1 MQQRKFFET
10 LGIVAFLAILVVAT
24 TSCATVSSSKLAPDV
39 SRPSGS
45 SATPSRAPVPTRP
58 VKGTPIPAAVDASNA
73 STKNLPTMGFWAVW
87 GPTSRAEAAVRPVA
101 EGLVAEGF
109 PAGIVYTPEWG
120 GLSGSPWYIV
130 CIGPYSSRAVATKAL
145 AAAQSR
151 GHKGYRVKF
160 SGATT
165 MDLGAGWVRGG
176 AHP

>member
-1 MQQRKFFET
+1 LQQRKFWWV
-10 LGIVAFLAILVVAT
+10 LGIAVFSAVLVMTT
-24 TSCATVSSSKLAPDV
+24 TSCSTISSSKLAPDV
-39 SRPSGS
+39 SQSSES
-45 SATPSRAPVPTRP
+45 SATPSSAPVPTRP
-58 VKGTPIPAAVDASNA
+58 LKGTPIPAAVDTSYA
-73 STKNLPTMGFWAVW
+73 STKSLPSMGFWAVW
-87 GPTSRAEAAVRPVA
+87 GPTSRAEAAVRPAA
-101 EGLVAEGF
+101 EELIAEGF

-145 AAAQSR
+145 TAAQSR
-151 GHKGYRVKF
+151 GHKGFRVKF